1 MGKIE
6 IIGIDHGWS
15 QIKTSNYCF
24 NTSIKELPNV
34 PAFTD
39 NVLCTEFGIKLV
51 IPKNMLYRILI
62 TAQYCWAFVF

>member
-1 MGKIE
+1 MNNSIE

-15 QIKTSNYCF
+15 QMKTSNYCF

-39 NVLCTEFGIKLV
+39 NVL
-51 IPKNMLYRILI
+51 
-62 TAQYCWAFVF
+62 QYDNRHFAVGD